1 MTWLSHH
8 WPIAGLVLM
17 DMLVIRATNPQSDVC
32 TCPSWGCPKLQW
44 NELADCRDG
53 ETQTTTTSTRALVLQ
68 KGGHSLNMSVS
79 FLAVSGWDF
88 SKCSF
93 SPSLSAWPQESFCGV
108 PPVSAPP
115 TANVGAA
122 CRAVVASARSP
133 TRIARVAPLGVRNGP
148 SDTFDYIFHL
158 STVWSPWEVPERI
171 PVYQLQLQ
179 LALPGQERGARSVRW
194 REVHQPAVPLQL
206 PLQSKEGR
214 ACGGFPLSRV
224 NNSSICRGVSVAA
237 AAANNASSTLTAPE
251 IR

>member
-1 MTWLSHH
+1 
-8 WPIAGLVLM
+8 
-17 DMLVIRATNPQSDVC
+17 
-32 TCPSWGCPKLQW
+32 
-44 NELADCRDG
+44 
-53 ETQTTTTSTRALVLQ
+53 
-68 KGGHSLNMSVS
+68 MSVS

-115 TANVGAA
+115 TANVRAT

-251 IR
+251 VR